1 MASPTERSARRAVL
15 AAARHMEA
23 AGHSPGSS
31 GNVSV
36 RLGAGLL
43 ITPSGIP
50 PSELRRTDL
59 VRIDAEG
66 RAAPDSRTPS
76 SELPMHRAV
85 YGARPDVGAVVHSH
99 SRFATALACL
109 RRGIPPL
116 HYMVA
121 AVGGRDVPCA
131 DYATF
136 GSPELSQRIL
146 EVLGERLGCLLA
158 NHGQLALGADL
169 PHALRVA
176 EEIERLA
183 FLTWSASLLGEPVR
197 LGDRELAAVEQ
208 RFREGYGQPPEPEG

>member
-1 MASPTERSARRAVL
+1 MASPAERSARRAVL

-36 RLGAGLL
+36 RLGTGLL
-43 ITPSGIP
+43 ITPTGIA
-50 PSELRRTDL
+50 PSELRLMDL
-59 VRIDAEG
+59 VHIDAEG
-66 RAAPDSRTPS
+66 RAAPGSRAPS

-99 SRFATALACL
+99 SRFATTLACL
-109 RRGIPPL
+109 RRGIAPL

-136 GSPELSQRIL
+136 GSPELSERIL

-183 FLTWSASLLGEPVR
+183 FLTWSASLLGEPVC
-197 LGDRELAAVEQ
+197 LGDPELAAVEK
-208 RFREGYGQPPEPEG
+208 RFRAGYGQPPEPEG